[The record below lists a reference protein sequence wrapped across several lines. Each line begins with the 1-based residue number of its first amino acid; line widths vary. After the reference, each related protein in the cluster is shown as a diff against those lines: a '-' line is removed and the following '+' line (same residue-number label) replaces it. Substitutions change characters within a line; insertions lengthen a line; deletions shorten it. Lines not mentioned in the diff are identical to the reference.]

1 MLRKSQ
7 FLAFTSVFTGLFV
20 VLTTVRI
27 PLPFLSNPFFSSQI
41 SLFTL
46 GLYVVGSLFGPYV
59 CALAGLIS
67 SPIASLVVGTGGPSW
82 FLYTA
87 LAGHAISGL
96 VMGHLRIIGR
106 HLSSRMK
113 RDIGLAVGEGIA
125 LATARLAQAVFFFVV
140 DLFVFGWPFACIVF
154 AGYFT
159 FILFIPVGA
168 AINSAVRRAFG
179 RTYFDIETT

>member
-1 MLRKSQ
+1 MLNDSAAKVRSLLRKSQ

-67 SPIASLVVGTGGPSW
+67 SPIASLVV
-82 FLYTA
+82 
-87 LAGHAISGL
+87 
-96 VMGHLRIIGR
+96 RIIGR